1 MYYILIIHS
10 SDGRLLG
17 DFHILSIMNNT
28 NMNILIQVF
37 VWTCFQFFGEYT

>member
-10 SDGRLLG
+10 SGGRLLG

-37 VWTCFQFFGEYT
+37 V